1 MMTRRASELF
11 YIIFFNLF
19 FEEDSAEERSEDLDD
34 LKFKNFQ
41 EARIII

>member
-1 MMTRRASELF
+1 MEVFSDRVDDDKKGF
-11 YIIFFNLF
+11 GVV